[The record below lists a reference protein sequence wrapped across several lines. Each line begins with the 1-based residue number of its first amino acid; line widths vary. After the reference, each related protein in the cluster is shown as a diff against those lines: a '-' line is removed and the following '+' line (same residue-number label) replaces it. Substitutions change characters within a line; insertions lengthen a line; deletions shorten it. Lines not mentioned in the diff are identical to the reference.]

1 MLPVMPNRRAPPG
14 FRPHLELLIQDGG
27 LISALATS
35 RIRVVAAA
43 IALSSTSGLGQGVA
57 GSWLP
62 GSA

>member
-1 MLPVMPNRRAPPG
+1 LALASGCRS
-14 FRPHLELLIQDGG
+14 G

-43 IALSSTSGLGQGVA
+43 IALSRTIGLGHGVA